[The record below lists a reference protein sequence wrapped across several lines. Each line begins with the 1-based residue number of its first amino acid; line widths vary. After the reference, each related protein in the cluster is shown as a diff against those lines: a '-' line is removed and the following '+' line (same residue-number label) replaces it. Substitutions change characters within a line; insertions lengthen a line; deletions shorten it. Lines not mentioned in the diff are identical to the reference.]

1 MTYTDYINNISF
13 KLIQP
18 EVRVRGFYKLDGL
31 LTPLGLSLEAWNTR
45 LPERDPQMAAA

>member
-18 EVRVRGFYKLDGL
+18 EVRVRGFYKQIGR
-31 LTPLGLSLEAWNTR
+31 AHV
-45 LPERDPQMAAA
+45 